1 MTCSVKN
8 MIWEIFQNSQENT
21 WARVFFKTV
30 TLAQVFSCELREI
43 SKTTFSY
50 RTPPE
55 AASEYHWQIFIKPFK
70 VSRSQYNHI
79 YFLYK
84 QSFFFFFSENK
95 TKRKIVLQGFHMS
108 FKWDKTPIILECLSH
123 LENQELYLLQR
134 ENALYYLRHFRP
146 TSPPLTIF
154 YCAFTEL

>member
-1 MTCSVKN
+1 

-21 WARVFFKTV
+21 WARVSFLKEWLWRRCFPVNFAKF
-30 TLAQVFSCELREI
+30 L
-43 SKTTFSY
+43 
-50 RTPPE
+50 RTPFLIE
-55 AASEYHWQIFIKPFK
+55 HLRRLLLNITDKHSSNHSKFLEVNIIIFISCTNRVKA
-70 VSRSQYNHI
+70 
-79 YFLYK
+79 
-84 QSFFFFFSENK
+84 ENK
-95 TKRKIVLQGFHMS
+95 TKRKIVLQGFHMT

-134 ENALYYLRHFRP
+134 ENTLYYLRHFRP

>member
-1 MTCSVKN
+1 
-8 MIWEIFQNSQENT
+8 MIWEIFQNSQANT
-21 WARVFFKTV
+21 WARVSFFKTV

-43 SKTTFSY
+43 SKNTFSY

-55 AASEYHWQIFIKPFK
+55 AASEYHWQTFIKPFK

-84 QSFFFFFSENK
+84 QSFFVFFSENK

>member
-70 VSRSQYNHI
+70 VSRSQYNNI

-84 QSFFFFFSENK
+84 QSFFVFFF
-95 TKRKIVLQGFHMS
+95 RKQNQKKNCLAG
-108 FKWDKTPIILECLSH
+108 LSH
-123 LENQELYLLQR
+123 ELQMR
-134 ENALYYLRHFRP
+134 QNSNNIRMPFPSWESRIISTTTRKR
-146 TSPPLTIF
+146 TIL
-154 YCAFTEL
+154 FTPF